1 MSLNGAFREFTL
13 EPRPVPKRIGLI
25 ALATDHTSERDFAR
39 LCDPDEVG
47 VYVNRITYENPT
59 TVENLRQTGPRLT
72 AAAENLLPGEP
83 LDVVAFGCTA
93 ASVVLGHDGV
103 AGAIRQ
109 AKPEAAC
116 VTPVSGALE
125 AFRALGVR
133 RLSVLTPYTEA
144 VTREL
149 MEAFEEAGLEL
160 LNTAYLD
167 LEDDREIARVSY
179 QTIEEAGA
187 AALHPEAEALFLS
200 CTALRALPCVPQLE
214 AAGGRPVVTSNQAVI
229 WACLRAC
236 GLNHA
241 LPYGQLFNLPHPTF
255 SA

>member
-1 MSLNGAFREFTL
+1 MSLHGAFREFTL

-47 VYVNRITYENPT
+47 VYVNRIAYENPT

-72 AAAENLLPGEP
+72 AAAEAILPGEP
-83 LDVVAFGCTA
+83 LDVVTFGCTA

-103 AGAIRQ
+103 AAAVQ
-109 AKPEAAC
+109 AVKPEAAC
-116 VTPVSGALE
+116 VTPVSAALE
-125 AFRALGVR
+125 AFQALGVR

-144 VTREL
+144 VTLEL
-149 MEAFEEAGLEL
+149 LETFREAGLEL
-160 LNTAYLD
+160 LNSVYLD

-179 QTIEEAGA
+179 QTIQEAGA
-187 AALHPEAEALFLS
+187 QAWHPEAEALFVS
-200 CTALRALPCVPQLE
+200 CTALRALPCVPALE
-214 AAGGRPVVTSNQAVI
+214 TAGGRPVVTSNQAMI

-236 GLNHA
+236 GLNQV
-241 LPYGQLFNLPHPTF
+241 LPYGTLFHHPQPP
-255 SA
+255 SS